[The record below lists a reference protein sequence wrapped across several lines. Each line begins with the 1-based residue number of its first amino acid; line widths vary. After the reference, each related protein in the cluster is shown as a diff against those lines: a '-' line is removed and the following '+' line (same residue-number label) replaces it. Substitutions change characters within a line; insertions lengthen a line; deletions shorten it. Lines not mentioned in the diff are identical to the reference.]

1 MAVRNCEELGPCL
14 RKITNRLLANQ
25 NLCKLL
31 SIRTK
36 DPLGAADI
44 ADTSTLFSKNI
55 KIIPKLDPV
64 ETDESIMIIAVSTGM
79 IDVMNSEYR
88 NIVLTIGIYVPLN
101 QWAIKD
107 ENLRPFAIIGE
118 IQKSLDKKDVNGLGR
133 LQVGNF
139 ELSMISGD
147 VSRYDL
153 EVRVT
158 NFD

>member
-1 MAVRNCEELGPCL
+1 M
-14 RKITNRLLANQ
+14 
-25 NLCKLL
+25 CKLL

-44 ADTSTLFSKNI
+44 ADTSALFSKNI

-118 IQKSLDKKDVNGLGR
+118 IQKSLDKKDVNGLGK